1 MYIFSHKAD
10 CYFSSPIK
18 ILLFLSNHRI
28 VRVTVAMFKWI
39 ICFFGLGSV
48 CANVFAQESSVIK
61 VVRMIQKSSNL
72 IPNVFVVRTVA
83 EQVISVFFIFLAE
96 KAVMGIYLDLLT
108 CDLQLII
115 INANKFDF
123 FFRRKRDGNGCLIS
137 HTESAMAIKSDNV
150 I

>member
-1 MYIFSHKAD
+1 M
-10 CYFSSPIK
+10 
-18 ILLFLSNHRI
+18 
-28 VRVTVAMFKWI
+28 
-39 ICFFGLGSV
+39 
-48 CANVFAQESSVIK
+48 
-61 VVRMIQKSSNL
+61 
-72 IPNVFVVRTVA
+72 
-83 EQVISVFFIFLAE
+83 ISVFFIFLAE